1 MPAIQEYGSI
11 NSMMTETYETLH
23 KTYVKN
29 PYRMSNKKDF
39 MKQIV
44 KIVRIV
50 SY

>member
-1 MPAIQEYGSI
+1 VPAIQEYELI
-11 NSMMTETYETLH
+11 NSITTDIYETLH

-29 PYRMSNKKDF
+29 SYRMSNKKDF

-44 KIVRIV
+44 KTVRIV